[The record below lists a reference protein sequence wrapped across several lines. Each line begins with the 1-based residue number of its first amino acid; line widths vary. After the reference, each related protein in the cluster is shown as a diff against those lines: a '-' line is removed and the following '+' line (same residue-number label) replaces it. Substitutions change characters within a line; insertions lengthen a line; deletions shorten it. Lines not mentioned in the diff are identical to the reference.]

1 MSLLLLLL
9 MKMLLLLRRWLLNN
23 SLVLKLV
30 LLLLLMILWLMRYSL
45 WLSLDFDL
53 GCQVD
58 HLDFGTYVEHFHFWR
73 YHLNLGRDT
82 DHQVFLMH
90 FPLMSL
96 HFLRTIEILSAVFT
110 LGLDSVVNGFDM
122 LTHVLNDGEF
132 LRAYFAF

>member
-1 MSLLLLLL
+1 
-9 MKMLLLLRRWLLNN
+9 MLLLLR
-23 SLVLKLV
+23 
-30 LLLLLMILWLMRYSL
+30 LMLWLMRYSL

-53 GCQVD
+53 GS
-58 HLDFGTYVEHFHFWR
+58 HVEHFHFWR
-73 YHLNLGRDT
+73 HHLNLGRDT